1 MSQAESQNGGTDAEN
16 GENDSGIVITNGTD
30 GVGAD
35 AAAEPEAEPEAEVES
50 EPEAEQDAGVEDE
63 AEPEADV
70 VDEADTE
77 AAASVDEEA
86 ETEPEA
92 EGAAVEGEAA
102 EVSDEDAE
110 AEADVDAET
119 EAEAEVDTAAE
130 EGAEDIEDEEGA
142 TETDTE
148 VEPEQEAEAEQV
160 NDTETEVSAEPEAEQ
175 AVKAEEDEEAADASE
190 TNENTESNMS
200 ESETQATSESAETE
214 TGSQELSEITGAPA
228 QFEATIKAGTLQGLI
243 DSVDVLVDEC
253 KVRLGDERVSI
264 RAVDP
269 ANVGMVDVDLEA
281 QAFESYHTS
290 PGLLGM
296 NLNKFADVVSLGDK
310 DDLVHLNYDAQT
322 RKLHISVGGIEYT
335 LALIDPDSIRQEPDI
350 PDLNLNVEA
359 TVDSSVVDQGVT
371 ASDMVSDHIA
381 LGTEQD
387 GHQDQLV
394 IEAEGDTD
402 DVELVVKQ
410 DDDEFIEGT
419 FNGEAHS
426 LFSLDYLKDMNKAL
440 PKNAEVTLEIGDEYP
455 IKLHFDDEDG
465 VMHTTYML
473 APRIQSD

>member
-16 GENDSGIVITNGTD
+16 GENDSGIVITNGTG

-35 AAAEPEAEPEAEVES
+35 AAAEPEAEPEAEVE
-50 EPEAEQDAGVEDE
+50 DE
-63 AEPEADV
+63 T
-70 VDEADTE
+70 DTE
-77 AAASVDEEA
+77 AAASVCEEA

-92 EGAAVEGEAA
+92 EGAAVQDDAA
-102 EVSDEDAE
+102 DVSDEDAE
-110 AEADVDAET
+110 AEADVDVEV
-119 EAEAEVDTAAE
+119 EAEVDAPAE

-148 VEPEQEAEAEQV
+148 VEPEEEAEAEQV
-160 NDTETEVSAEPEAEQ
+160 NDSETEVSAEPEAEQ
-175 AVKAEEDEEAADASE
+175 AVEGAKEDEETADASE

-214 TGSQELSEITGAPA
+214 MAGQELSEITGAPA
-228 QFEATIKAGTLQGLI
+228 QFEATINAGTLQGLI

-253 KVRLGDERVSI
+253 KVRLGEERVSI

-296 NLNKFADVVSLGDK
+296 NLTKFADVVSLGDK

-359 TVDSSVVDQGVT
+359 NVDSSVVDQVVT

-387 GHQDQLV
+387 GHQHQLI

-402 DVELVVKQ
+402 DVELVVNQ

-426 LFSLDYLKDMNKAL
+426 LFSLDYLKDMNKAI
-440 PKNAEVTLEIGDEYP
+440 PSDAEVTLEIGDEYP
-455 IKLHFDDEDG
+455 IKLHFDDDAG